1 MTIVNSSGVMALL
14 GSEWTPPDEF
24 DEFRIVRLL
33 GSGAMG
39 DVYLAHDLLLER
51 PVAVKFVR
59 VGDAEARVRIL
70 EEARAI
76 ARLQHPNV
84 VAVYRVA
91 DLAGHPYLVSEYV
104 QGRTLDRLDRPMP
117 WRQVLD

>member
-1 MTIVNSSGVMALL
+1 MTILTSTGATALL
-14 GSEWTPPDEF
+14 GAEWTPPDEF
-24 DEFRIVRLL
+24 DEFRIVRRR

-39 DVYLAHDLLLER
+39 DVYLAQDLLLER

-59 VGDAEARVRIL
+59 IEGDDEARARIL
-70 EEARAI
+70 DEARAI

-91 DLAGHPYLVSEYV
+91 QLAGHPYLVYEYV
-104 QGRTLDRLDRPMP
+104 QGRTLDRLDR
-117 WRQVLD
+117 

>member
-1 MTIVNSSGVMALL
+1 MTIVNTSGVVRLL
-14 GSEWTPPDEF
+14 GSDWTPPEEF

-51 PVAVKFVR
+51 LVAVKFVR
-59 VGDAEARVRIL
+59 VAEDPEGRARIL

-84 VAVYRVA
+84 VAVHRVA
-91 DLAGHPYLVSEYV
+91 DLAGRPYLVSEYLR
-104 QGRTLDRLDRPMP
+104 GRT
-117 WRQVLD
+117 